1 MCARNVRTYKEEI
14 YCVWYKTGRQTEDSR
29 NEVVFSIIFPTMSSQ
44 EELIVKS
51 EVDLKQQRESL
62 NYVMHFLMELIKL
75 RAICNAIIPFHLGRK

>member
-1 MCARNVRTYKEEI
+1 MYKVEI
-14 YCVWYKTGRQTEDSR
+14 YCTVMIWYKTGKKQAEESR
-29 NEVVFSIIFPTMSSQ
+29 NKVVFSIIFPTMSSQ
-44 EELIVKS
+44 ELIVKS

>member
-1 MCARNVRTYKEEI
+1 MYVRIKRKYIVCDTK
-14 YCVWYKTGRQTEDSR
+14 QTEDSR

-44 EELIVKS
+44 ELIVKS

-75 RAICNAIIPFHLGRK
+75 RAICNAIIPFHLGR

>member
-1 MCARNVRTYKEEI
+1 MYVRIKRKYIVCDTKQ
-14 YCVWYKTGRQTEDSR
+14 TDRQTEDSR

-75 RAICNAIIPFHLGRK
+75 RAICNAIIPFHLGW